1 MRVRVR
7 LYGTLRRD
15 LPSDQRREGV
25 DVEIAQGA
33 TAEDLLGLLGISD
46 SRGIVLVVEGRVLAA
61 DEVIRAEAT
70 VNVFQAIGGG

>member
-15 LPSDQRREGV
+15 LPSDQLREGV

-33 TAEDLLGLLGISD
+33 TAKDLLGLLGISD
-46 SRGIVLVVEGRVLAA
+46 SRGIVVVVEGRVLAA
-61 DEVIRAEAT
+61 NEVIRAEAT